1 MNKKVD
7 FTIPHIKCLIH
18 QLLKAVEYLH
28 QNDVMHRDIKSA
40 NILLSSE
47 GSLKLADFGLAKQ
60 YDHFRKMY
68 TNKVVT
74 LWYRA
79 PELLL
84 GSTKYN
90 KSIDVWSIGCFL
102 AELYVGKPIFPGD
115 VEARQI
121 DLIFKVCGTPDLES
135 WPNLVDLK
143 VFEELKPKNYKNDV
157 ETHFKSHPIYPEK
170 LDDVGIDLIKGM
182 LSLNPDKRLTV
193 EEWLAHPY
201 FTTEPLPCD
210 KADLPKIEGEA
221 HEHAIREERKEMKK
235 ALREKEAIQNGMA
248 YPTSKHS
255 YSDRRNGSGGNRDSK
270 PHYSGHKRNYEDRER
285 R

>member
-1 MNKKVD
+1 MANSSDEGFPITALREIQFLKKLKHENIVNLQDVVVSYHEGDNRDKKADVYLVFQYMEYDINGLMNKKVD

-193 EEWLAHPY
+193 EE
-201 FTTEPLPCD
+201 
-210 KADLPKIEGEA
+210 
-221 HEHAIREERKEMKK
+221 
-235 ALREKEAIQNGMA
+235 
-248 YPTSKHS
+248 
-255 YSDRRNGSGGNRDSK
+255 
-270 PHYSGHKRNYEDRER
+270 
-285 R
+285 